1 MRLTT
6 VTTGQRLNM
15 KVLPSNPL
23 LSSSS
28 KADMKAAMSRSQG
41 LVHRDVKHVFANS
54 NKMVVFRFQSDRRML
69 SKHDATKPARH
80 FGKDQ
85 VDQGGQRRRN
95 VGELVRGLKFN
106 LLTGAHRLSP
116 VRVPLREFDGG
127 GEAGGGIFGPI

>member
-1 MRLTT
+1 
-6 VTTGQRLNM
+6 
-15 KVLPSNPL
+15 
-23 LSSSS
+23 
-28 KADMKAAMSRSQG
+28 MKAAMSRCQG
-41 LVHRDVKHVFANS
+41 LVLKHVFANS

-80 FGKDQ
+80 FGKNQ

-127 GEAGGGIFGPI
+127 DAWVRLV